1 MSEVIKTAET
11 TRKAQEQA
19 ARTTQTGV
27 ESTPRATRET
37 AGQTAQ
43 AAETAADRAKQA
55 GHSITETV
63 AETASAAA
71 DISTQAAASG
81 RDAIL
86 MGMRTAAGVGGKVA
100 AIGFGRGHHLLRST
114 VQALDIYTDATER
127 SAERVQALVSS
138 AMAWTRGV
146 QKIQHAWLEMIDH
159 SMERAAHRP
168 QDLLRC
174 KTLVEAAEVQRDLY
188 TEAVNY
194 AFESSSRL
202 LELAS
207 RAAQDAVKPL
217 QSKHH

>member
-1 MSEVIKTAET
+1 
-11 TRKAQEQA
+11 
-19 ARTTQTGV
+19 
-27 ESTPRATRET
+27 
-37 AGQTAQ
+37 
-43 AAETAADRAKQA
+43 
-55 GHSITETV
+55 
-63 AETASAAA
+63 
-71 DISTQAAASG
+71 
-81 RDAIL
+81 
-86 MGMRTAAGVGGKVA
+86 
-100 AIGFGRGHHLLRST
+100 LRST

-127 SAERVQALVSS
+127 SAERAQALVSS

-159 SMERAAHRP
+159 SMEGAAHRP

-207 RAAQDAVKPL
+207 GAAQDAVKPL